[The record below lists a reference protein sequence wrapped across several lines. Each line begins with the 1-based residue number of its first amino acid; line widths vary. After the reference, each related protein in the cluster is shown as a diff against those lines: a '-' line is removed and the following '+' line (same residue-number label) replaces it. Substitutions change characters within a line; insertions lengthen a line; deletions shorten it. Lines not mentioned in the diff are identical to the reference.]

1 MPRLLL
7 PGAGELLRR
16 LLLVVRRTLAG
27 LLLRGLLLAALLE
40 VHLRF
45 SALNEFDDRI
55 GGFEAD
61 AGLLLPYIQ
70 LRLRLLKLDL
80 SLLTAFFG
88 LLDPHVDLRLTLL
101 DLNLRLGLGSGL
113 VNPHSQPRVRTR

>member
-45 SALNEFDDRI
+45 SALNEFMI
-55 GGFEAD
+55 GSA
-61 AGLLLPYIQ
+61 ASK
-70 LRLRLLKLDL
+70 R
-80 SLLTAFFG
+80 
-88 LLDPHVDLRLTLL
+88 TL
-101 DLNLRLGLGSGL
+101 GCCC
-113 VNPHSQPRVRTR
+113 RTSSCACAC